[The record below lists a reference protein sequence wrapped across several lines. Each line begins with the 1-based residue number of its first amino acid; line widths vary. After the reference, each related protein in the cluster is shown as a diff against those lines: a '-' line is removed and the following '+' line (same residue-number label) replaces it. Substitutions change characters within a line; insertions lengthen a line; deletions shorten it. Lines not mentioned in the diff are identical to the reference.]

1 MFNFKKIQKRKQEI
15 EFIEPDRKN
24 FIKSKRGLFPHQI
37 LLIEYCSYGT
47 YPNPKNGYPRFWK
60 TKYEI
65 SDIDRELYLLEEKG
79 FIYLDN
85 GKYKLT
91 DLGKEEL
98 KNNQYVIY
106 IHKHNDLC
114 ISMQEMNFIMQK
126 EKRNYRDVIW
136 GILNKNLMFY
146 SKDKKWGYYRNTLQN
161 MAGILEEENKY
172 IDALLFYC
180 EVMFLDINVLSK
192 NIPANNKRQELCMPV
207 GIINKISKLR
217 KITEISE
224 YEFLSLINERFENIY
239 NSNCVLTKEQTIDLI
254 NCRTR

>member
-1 MFNFKKIQKRKQEI
+1 MKRLSISIIMLILTVAFLLFAQDAAEQTDGEEGNNFVTESMTNFLIDNF
-15 EFIEPDRKN
+15 EFANTWQGAMPRDY
-24 FIKSKRGLFPHQI
+24 GLVSIIRREGGP
-37 LLIEYCSYGT
+37 
-47 YPNPKNGYPRFWK
+47 
-60 TKYEI
+60 
-65 SDIDRELYLLEEKG
+65 SDVVAEG
-79 FIYLDN
+79 
-85 GKYKLT
+85 
-91 DLGKEEL
+91 
-98 KNNQYVIY
+98 
-106 IHKHNDLC
+106 
-114 ISMQEMNFIMQK
+114 
-126 EKRNYRDVIW
+126 
-136 GILNKNLMFY
+136 
-146 SKDKKWGYYRNTLQN
+146 
-161 MAGILEEENKY
+161 EEENKY